1 MNKLINMKKV
11 FLTLAC
17 TSLCFSAV
25 NAQIDLVKK
34 VDKGVGASNPNY
46 QVLRESLKPA
56 LSDESSKN
64 SSYTWFTAAKVE
76 LSEFDDLY
84 KKSVINPASVDSKKM
99 GLALLN
105 GINYLKTA
113 LPFDSVP
120 ELDKKTGQPK
130 IDKKTGQPKIKA
142 EYTEKIYKLLA
153 ENYISL
159 NNVASTLHQ
168 ANDYE
173 NAAKCYELCATLPFE
188 SYMKNRI
195 QQPADTVVGE
205 IRFWQGVALWQATN
219 PAEAL
224 KAFKKAIDLGYTSRK
239 EAFDYP
245 LSCAAELKNDAEI
258 IEIAKAAI
266 PFYGKQDNQYV
277 SIIINHYLFEEKF
290 DLANQFLDQAIS
302 DNPQNAEFCNLKGN
316 LVEKQTSIEEAL
328 PYFQK
333 AVELD
338 PNNSKAQFDLGR
350 YYYNKAVKVR
360 DEKVD
365 LTGAQLAKL
374 VNPLYEQALPYLEKA
389 YELDKDNY
397 DAKNALRSIYY
408 QLGNEDKL
416 NAIES
421 QN

>member
-1 MNKLINMKKV
+1 MKKL

-17 TSLCFSAV
+17 TSLCFSAI

-34 VDKGVGASNPNY
+34 VDKGISASNPNY

-56 LSDESSKN
+56 LTDESSKN
-64 SSYTWFTAAKVE
+64 SSYTWFTAAKLE
-76 LSEFDDLY
+76 LNEFDDLY

-99 GLALLN
+99 GLALLA
-105 GINYLKTA
+105 GIEYLKTA

-130 IDKKTGQPKIKA
+130 IDKKTGKPKIKA
-142 EYTEKIYKLLA
+142 EYTEKIYKLLT
-153 ENYISL
+153 ENYMPL
-159 NNVASTLHQ
+159 NNMASTLHQ

-188 SYMKNRI
+188 PYLKNRI
-195 QQPADTVVGE
+195 QQPADTIVGE

-219 PAEAL
+219 PKDAL
-224 KAFKKAIDLGYTSRK
+224 AAFKKAIDLGYTSRK

-245 LSCAAELKNDAEI
+245 LSCAAELKDNDEI
-258 IEIAKAAI
+258 LGIAKAAI
-266 PFYGKQDNQYV
+266 PYYGKQDNQYV
-277 SIIINHYLFEEKF
+277 SVLINHYLFEEKF
-290 DLANQFLDQAIS
+290 DLASQYLDQAIN

-316 LVEKQTSIEEAL
+316 LIEKQTSIEEAL
-328 PYFQK
+328 PYFKK
-333 AVELD
+333 AVDLD

-350 YYYNKAVKVR
+350 YYYNKAVKLR

-365 LTGAQLAKL
+365 LTGDALAKL

-389 YELDKDNY
+389 YELDKNNI

-408 QLGNEDKL
+408 QLGNEAKL
-416 NAIES
+416 SAIES

>member
-1 MNKLINMKKV
+1 MKKL

-17 TSLCFSAV
+17 TSLCFSAI

-34 VDKGVGASNPNY
+34 VDKGISASNPNY

-56 LSDESSKN
+56 LTEESSKN
-64 SSYTWFTAAKVE
+64 SSYTWFTAAKLE
-76 LSEFDDLY
+76 LNEFDDLY

-99 GLALLN
+99 GLALLA
-105 GINYLKTA
+105 GIGYLKAA

-130 IDKKTGQPKIKA
+130 IDKKTGLPNIKA

-153 ENYISL
+153 ENYMPL
-159 NNVASTLHQ
+159 NNMASTLHQ

-188 SYMKNRI
+188 PYLKDRI
-195 QQPADTVVGE
+195 QQPADTIVGE

-219 PAEAL
+219 PKDAL
-224 KAFKKAIDLGYTSRK
+224 VAFKKAIDLGYTSRK

-245 LSCAAELKNDAEI
+245 LSCAAELKNNDEFLG
-258 IEIAKAAI
+258 IAKAAI

-277 SIIINHYLFEEKF
+277 SILINHYLFEEKF
-290 DLANQFLDQAIS
+290 DLASQYLDQAIN

-316 LVEKQTSIEEAL
+316 LVEKQSSIEEAL
-328 PYFQK
+328 PYFKK
-333 AVELD
+333 AVDLD

-350 YYYNKAVKVR
+350 YYYNKAVKLR

-365 LTGAQLAKL
+365 LTGEALAKL
-374 VNPLYEQALPYLEKA
+374 VNPLYEEALPYLEKA
-389 YELDKDNY
+389 YELDKDNF

-408 QLGNEDKL
+408 QLGNEAKL

>member
-1 MNKLINMKKV
+1 MKKL

-17 TSLCFSAV
+17 TSLCFSAI

-34 VDKGVGASNPNY
+34 VDKGISASNPNY
-46 QVLRESLKPA
+46 EVLRESLKPA
-56 LSDESSKN
+56 LNDESSKN
-64 SSYTWFTAAKVE
+64 SSYTWFTAAKLE
-76 LSEFDDLY
+76 LNEFDDLY

-99 GLALLN
+99 GLALLA
-105 GINYLKTA
+105 GIEYLKTA

-130 IDKKTGQPKIKA
+130 IDKKTGKPKIKA

-153 ENYISL
+153 ENYMPL
-159 NNVASTLHQ
+159 NSMAGTLHQ

-188 SYMKNRI
+188 PYLKNRI
-195 QQPADTVVGE
+195 QQPADTIVGE
-205 IRFWQGVALWQATN
+205 LRFWQGVALWQATN
-219 PAEAL
+219 PKDAL
-224 KAFKKAIDLGYTSRK
+224 AAFKKAIDLGYTSRK

-245 LSCAAELKNDAEI
+245 LGCASELKNNDEI
-258 IEIAKAAI
+258 IGIAKAAI

-277 SIIINHYLFEEKF
+277 SILINHYVNEEKF
-290 DLANQFLDQAIS
+290 DLASQYLDQAITA
-302 DNPQNAEFCNLKGN
+302 NPQNAEFCSLKGE
-316 LVEKQTSIEEAL
+316 LVEKQSSIEEAL
-328 PYFQK
+328 PYFKK
-333 AVELD
+333 AVDLN
-338 PNNSKAQFDLGR
+338 PSLSRAQFNLGR
-350 YYYNKAVKVR
+350 YYYNKAVKLR

-365 LTGAQLAKL
+365 LTGDALAKL

-389 YELDKDNY
+389 YELDKNDIG
-397 DAKNALRSIYY
+397 AKNALRNIYY
-408 QLGNEDKL
+408 QLGNETKL